1 MSIVDEAL
9 AKLRAEC
16 SDLFRTLGTAA
27 DMAAL
32 KDGRPTAMPAAYLYI
47 VEEASDDNTRLNG
60 PSLQRT
66 EVDLG
71 LMIITANLSDAK
83 GGAAARDLEAL
94 KIAARRAL
102 VGWQPASADTPIE
115 NVGGKLVKANAGA
128 VWWENT
134 FGTAFFL
141 EGTAT

>member
-1 MSIVDEAL
+1 MSIVDEVIE
-9 AKLRAEC
+9 KLKTEC
-16 SDLFRTLGTAA
+16 GDLFRIIGTAA

-32 KDGRPTAMPAAYLYI
+32 KDARPPAMPAAYVYI
-47 VEEASDDNTRLNG
+47 VEEASEENSRANG

-71 LMIITANLSDAK
+71 LMIVTTNVSDAK

-94 KIAARRAL
+94 KIAARTAL
-102 VGWQPASADTPIE
+102 VGHQPASADDPIE
-115 NVGGKLVKANAGA
+115 NVGGKLVKANAGT

-134 FGTAFFL
+134 FGTAFYL